1 MTVSEMK
8 NKQKTMDGINV
19 RLDTTEVKMSEFE
32 GLTIETTP
40 NKTTQRKRNSSK

>member
-19 RLDTTEVKMSEFE
+19 TLDRTEVKISEFE
-32 GLTIETTP
+32 G
-40 NKTTQRKRNSSK
+40 